1 MGIVNENDNL
11 IIKLLNDIT
20 VARLSEDVLI
30 FIKFLICGV
39 IIPLKRQIDDI
50 KIKPI
55 NEILKP
61 KQINDIVIDNDIII
75 NKLRLLIK
83 YE

>member
-39 IIPLKRQIDDI
+39 IIPLKR
-50 KIKPI
+50 
-55 NEILKP
+55 
-61 KQINDIVIDNDIII
+61 
-75 NKLRLLIK
+75 
-83 YE
+83 